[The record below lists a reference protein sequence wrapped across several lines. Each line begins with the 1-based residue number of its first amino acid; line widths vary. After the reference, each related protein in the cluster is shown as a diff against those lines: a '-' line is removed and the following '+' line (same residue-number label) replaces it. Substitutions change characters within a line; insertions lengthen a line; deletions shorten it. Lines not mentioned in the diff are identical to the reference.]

1 MSVAIF
7 TSDAPRPLGSYSQAV
22 RSGNTLYISGQIP
35 IDIATGKYVPA
46 SIESESEK
54 VLRYIGAIL
63 SEAELRVS
71 SVVKVSIFLADM
83 AFFPVVNACY
93 GRFFGSHAPAR
104 ETVAVKGLPLGVK
117 VEMSCI
123 AVANS

>member
-7 TSDAPRPLGSYSQAV
+7 TAHAPRPLGSYSQAI

-35 IDIATGKYVPA
+35 IDISTGKYIPA
-46 SIESESEK
+46 SIEAESEQ
-54 VLRYIGAIL
+54 VLAYIGAIL

-83 AFFPVVNACY
+83 AFFSCGECLLWSFFWFSCAC
-93 GRFFGSHAPAR
+93 
-104 ETVAVKGLPLGVK
+104 T
-117 VEMSCI
+117 
-123 AVANS
+123 